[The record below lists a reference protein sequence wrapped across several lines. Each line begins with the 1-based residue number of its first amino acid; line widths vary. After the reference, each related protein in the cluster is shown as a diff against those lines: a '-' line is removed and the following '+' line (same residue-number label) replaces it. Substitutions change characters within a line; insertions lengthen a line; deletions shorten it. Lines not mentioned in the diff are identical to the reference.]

1 MTPIYLD
8 FNASTPI
15 DPTVAAAMRPL
26 LEHGYGNPSSGHWAS
41 ETARA
46 ALNYARNQV
55 AGLLG
60 CSDGEIV
67 FTSGGSE
74 ANNLAIKGMFF
85 ANARDACHIITTAV
99 EHPAV
104 LNPCGFLEKHGAHV
118 TYLPVDAKGR
128 VDPEDVRRAITQN
141 TRLISVMHANNEVG
155 TIQPIEEIAAI
166 AQAHR
171 VAFHTDAAQSVGK
184 IATIVDHLGV
194 DLLTIAGHKLYAPKG
209 IGALFVRRGIVLEPL
224 VHGAGHEHGR
234 RAGTES
240 ALLATGLGAACALV
254 QDLTP
259 MRRVEAL
266 RDRFWR
272 ELQGYF
278 GDHVVRN
285 GDPEH
290 CLPNTLN
297 VSFVGRAGAEI
308 LQSLEG
314 VAASTGS
321 ACHAGLI
328 ELSPVLKAMG
338 VAPEIGMGAIRFSLG
353 RITTDREI
361 DAAIDQLA
369 AAVTHT
375 A

>member
-41 ETARA
+41 ETAKA
-46 ALNYARNQV
+46 ALNQARNQV

-74 ANNLAIKGMFF
+74 ANNLAIKGTFF
-85 ANARDACHIITTAV
+85 ANARDACHIITTTV

-104 LNPCGFLEKHGAHV
+104 LNPCGFLQKHGAHV
-118 TYLPVDAKGR
+118 SYLPVDAKGR
-128 VDPEDVRRAITQN
+128 VDPDDVRRAITQD

-166 AQAHR
+166 ARAHH

-209 IGALFVRRGIVLEPL
+209 IGALFVRRGITLEPL
-224 VHGAGHEHGR
+224 VHGAGHENGR

-259 MRRVEAL
+259 MRRVAAL
-266 RDRFWR
+266 RDRFWH
-272 ELQGYF
+272 ELQGHF

-285 GDPEH
+285 G
-290 CLPNTLN
+290 
-297 VSFVGRAGAEI
+297 I
-308 LQSLEG
+308 LG
-314 VAASTGS
+314 TVCPT
-321 ACHAGLI
+321 
-328 ELSPVLKAMG
+328 
-338 VAPEIGMGAIRFSLG
+338 R
-353 RITTDREI
+353 
-361 DAAIDQLA
+361 
-369 AAVTHT
+369 
-375 A
+375 